1 MMSID
6 ELIEKYTY
14 DGKFVWDINSVLKSL
29 RPLTNYGVEM
39 VEGGYVVFG
48 YPENHPLPPPTSEEV
63 RAEWIRQ
70 HAIAECLDW
79 INRKVPRG
87 YDPKR
92 MS

>member
-1 MMSID
+1 MSID
-6 ELIEKYTY
+6 ELIENYTY

-48 YPENHPLPPPTSEEV
+48 YPSNHPLPPPTSEEV